1 MSGWIDVSVPISP
14 RLVVWKGD
22 PPLTLEQV
30 MFMDKGDVCNLTRM
44 ALSVHTGTHMDAPR
58 HFVRDGL
65 TMEAMPLDAVM
76 GPARVIGIDDPVAVT
91 PRELPSDLQRGER
104 ILFRT
109 RNSSLSW
116 SEAPFLEDYVYVSK
130 EAAQALVDAGV
141 QTVGVDYLSVGGY
154 HKDLVETHDVLLGA
168 GVWVIEG
175 LDLSR
180 IAPGRYE
187 MACLPL
193 KIVGSDGAP
202 ARAALRPL

>member
-1 MSGWIDVSVPISP
+1 MRDWIDVSVPISP

-22 PPLTLEQV
+22 PPLTVEQV

-65 TMEAMPLDAVM
+65 TMEAMPLGAVM
-76 GPARVIGIDDPVAVT
+76 GPARVIGIEDPVAVT

-109 RNSSLSW
+109 RNSSLNW
-116 SEAPFLEDYVYVSK
+116 SEAPFLEDYVYISK

-141 QTVGVDYLSVGGY
+141 RTVGVDYLSVGGY

>member
-1 MSGWIDVSVPISP
+1 
-14 RLVVWKGD
+14 
-22 PPLTLEQV
+22 
-30 MFMDKGDVCNLTRM
+30 
-44 ALSVHTGTHMDAPR
+44 
-58 HFVRDGL
+58 
-65 TMEAMPLDAVM
+65 
-76 GPARVIGIDDPVAVT
+76 VT

>member
-1 MSGWIDVSVPISP
+1 MAEWTDVSVSISP

-22 PPLTLEQV
+22 PALTLEQV

-58 HFVRDGL
+58 HFVRGGL
-65 TMEAMPLDAVM
+65 TMEAMPLDAVL
-76 GPARVIGIDDPVAVT
+76 GPARVIGIDDPIAVT
-91 PRELPSDLQRGER
+91 PRELPADLGRGER
-104 ILFRT
+104 VLFRT
-109 RNSSLSW
+109 RNSSLDW
-116 SEAPFLEDYVYVSK
+116 SQQAFIEDYVYISR

-141 QTVGVDYLSVGGY
+141 QTVGIDYLSVGGF
-154 HKDLVETHDVLLGA
+154 HKDLIETHDVLLGA

-175 LDLSR
+175 LDLSK
-180 IAPGRYE
+180 IEPGLYE

-193 KIVGSDGAP
+193 KIMGSDGAP